1 MMTHTYGFSIVQS
14 TLRLSLDKVCGHKG
28 KAGSDQI
35 ENGGGGHKI
44 ARGGRSLSSFLCQR
58 QNTRPG
64 GGDVGGGDVVALLGG
79 EAGLQP
85 AVVDVGVG
93 EAQVVLGVLRL
104 THHQHL
110 QMQLSQ
116 NRRNIVC
123 IKLNLLNSL
132 QV

>member
-1 MMTHTYGFSIVQS
+1 M
-14 TLRLSLDKVCGHKG
+14 
-28 KAGSDQI
+28 
-35 ENGGGGHKI
+35 
-44 ARGGRSLSSFLCQR
+44 
-58 QNTRPG
+58 
-64 GGDVGGGDVVALLGG
+64 VALLGG

-123 IKLNLLNSL
+123 IKLNLLHSL